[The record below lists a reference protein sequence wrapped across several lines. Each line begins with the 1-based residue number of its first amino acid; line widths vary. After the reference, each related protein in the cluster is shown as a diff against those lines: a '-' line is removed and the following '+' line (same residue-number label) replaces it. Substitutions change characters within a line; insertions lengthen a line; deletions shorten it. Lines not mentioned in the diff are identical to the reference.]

1 LRITG
6 SILNRKNGHGL
17 GGFKI
22 YLPGK
27 GLVYVQIVKATAKGE
42 ITDQNSKRCEKGF
55 SAWRE
60 QDLAP

>member
-1 LRITG
+1 
-6 SILNRKNGHGL
+6 L